1 MTLTYF
7 ISKLPPFVFVI
18 AICFLVSLSVY
29 YKLNPAYSYLRLFP
43 PFLLATLCTEI
54 LGPYLNYKRVSN
66 LNLYNF
72 FSTFE
77 FCFYLWAVSLMI
89 HNKRFKLGIRLM
101 IPLYAAAAVI
111 NILFIQQMK
120 SFHTVTYA
128 TGCLLVVAAC
138 ICYFM
143 ELFRLPK
150 FEQLGRNPAFWISSG
165 LLFFYCC
172 SFPLYGLIN
181 AWRDIKL
188 IANNFQKIGSL
199 LNIFLYSLF
208 TIAFVCIRTRKSTS
222 SSS

>member
-7 ISKLPPFVFVI
+7 VSKLPPFVFVI
-18 AICFLVSLSVY
+18 TICFLVSLSVY
-29 YKLNPAYSYLRLFP
+29 YKLDASYSYLKFFP
-43 PFLLATLCTEI
+43 PFLLASLLTEL
-54 LGPYLNYKRVSN
+54 LGPYLNYKRIPN

-77 FCFYLWAVSLMI
+77 FCFYLWVISLMI
-89 HNKRFKLGIRLM
+89 QNKRFRLIIRLS
-101 IPLYAAAAVI
+101 IPVYAAAAVI

-120 SFHTVTYA
+120 TFHTVTYA

-138 ICYFM
+138 ICYFL
-143 ELFRLPK
+143 ELFRLPT
-150 FEQLGRNPAFWISSG
+150 FEQLGRSPAFWISSG

-181 AWRDIKL
+181 SWSGIKL
-188 IANNFQKIGSL
+188 IVNNFLKIVNL